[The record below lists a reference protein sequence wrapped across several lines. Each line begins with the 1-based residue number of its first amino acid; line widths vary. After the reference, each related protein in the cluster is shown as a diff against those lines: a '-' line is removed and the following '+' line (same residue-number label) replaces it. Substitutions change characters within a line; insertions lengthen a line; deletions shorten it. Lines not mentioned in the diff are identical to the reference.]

1 MTNENDLQYW
11 IERRR
16 WEKWARKK
24 RQLEKQNQDQREDD
38 SSGSIIGLDDNAAD
52 DR

>member
-24 RQLEKQNQDQREDD
+24 RQLERQREDD